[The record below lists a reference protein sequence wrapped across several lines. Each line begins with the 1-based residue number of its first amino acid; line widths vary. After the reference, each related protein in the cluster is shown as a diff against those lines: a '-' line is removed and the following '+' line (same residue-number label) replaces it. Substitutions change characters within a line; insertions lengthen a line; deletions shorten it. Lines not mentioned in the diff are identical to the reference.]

1 MSVNER
7 GFSLLE
13 VLIAMA
19 ISSILLLSSARFLPA
34 LQREILR
41 NTRQLALEDEIWQ
54 RAYTVAKHLQRAGYC
69 RGNCVGEGLVISA
82 KGDCVIVRWDA
93 NGNGVWESSS
103 AKEADAIG
111 FRLQDKVLETLRGAT
126 GCTGKGWE
134 KMTDQT
140 TIQIEAFQVER
151 LNFSGYSPL
160 LTLRLRGV
168 SNDEPQKVVEA
179 VYSVTGF
186 NLLTVSEAYPLWQ
199 WSCCCWCSVV
209 CCCKALADRRLV
221 LLRVWSHKVR
231 RCSVRR

>member
-82 KGDCVIVRWDA
+82 KGDCVIARWDV

-111 FRLQDKVLETLRGAT
+111 FRLQD
-126 GCTGKGWE
+126 
-134 KMTDQT
+134 
-140 TIQIEAFQVER
+140 
-151 LNFSGYSPL
+151 
-160 LTLRLRGV
+160 
-168 SNDEPQKVVEA
+168 
-179 VYSVTGF
+179 
-186 NLLTVSEAYPLWQ
+186 
-199 WSCCCWCSVV
+199 
-209 CCCKALADRRLV
+209 
-221 LLRVWSHKVR
+221 
-231 RCSVRR
+231 